1 MIARTLIE
9 KIPSARWRLAEV
21 ISKTLY
27 AKAFSNFGQG
37 SVIVA
42 PLKLG
47 GLDRISIGQ
56 NVAVFEGVWLE
67 AEPAGSISIGTKTY
81 IGHRAHIHAIG
92 NVVIEENVMI
102 TDGVTISSGSHDSQ
116 NHDKIQTTGDIHIGR
131 NVFVGEKATVLG
143 GVTIGDNAV
152 IGAGAVVTKDVPAGA
167 TVGGVPARVLNSS
180 SNA

>member
-9 KIPSARWRLAEV
+9 KIPSARWRIAEV

-27 AKAFSNFGQG
+27 AKAFSAFGQG

-47 GLDRISIGQ
+47 GLDRISIGR
-56 NVAVFEGVWLE
+56 NVAVFEGAWLE
-67 AEPAGSISIGTKTY
+67 AETTGSISIGTQTY
-81 IGHRAHIHAIG
+81 IGHRVHVHAVG

-102 TDGVTISSGSHDSQ
+102 TDGVTISSGSHDAH
-116 NHDKIQTTGDIHIGR
+116 NHDAIQTTGDIRVGR
-131 NVFVGEKATVLG
+131 NVFIGEKATVLG
-143 GVTIGDNAV
+143 GVTIGDHAV

-167 TVGGVPARVLNSS
+167 TVGGVPARVLTSS